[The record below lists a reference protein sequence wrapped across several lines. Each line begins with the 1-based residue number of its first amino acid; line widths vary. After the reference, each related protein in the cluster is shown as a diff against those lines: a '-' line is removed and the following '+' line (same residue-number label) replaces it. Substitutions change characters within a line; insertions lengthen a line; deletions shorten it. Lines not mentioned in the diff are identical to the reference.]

1 MPWRLAVLTFLFSI
15 SLLSHGAGAIVLP
28 EHDSVT
34 YNRIVIST
42 NEARKASDVWIVV
55 NVKLYGTKVLGKK
68 FLNNSVEFSYD
79 SHFMGNRAD
88 LGLKIANS
96 SSRVAASISKAV
108 SRGKYKQ
115 HKRDWGVS
123 MYVGAAKY
131 GRQQDMTQF
140 LYGAK
145 ANSEQDYI
153 MLAWMLANSNDII
166 KYAVEN
172 DSRMSSRAKIGWRK
186 VGDFTRAAYGGSVSN
201 LNKILAAADDKTP
214 SASTAKIVAKKLT
227 PQLSFKTRDLING
240 LESKN
245 KQLTFQVKSL
255 NERSTYLKKQS
266 EKFIADTASSTK
278 KLTYA
283 NKSLTFRIEKLNEW
297 IVSLKEENEKLSA
310 KAQLVSQGPSSAFS
324 TKYRLFIQRVKG
336 QQQTPLGYIT
346 LALENGKLVTASRGK
361 SFMKNYLPTQV
372 VGTYADDGDFKLLI
386 TADFMRE
393 GASFQRTDM
402 TIKGNLFTPKSIT
415 IKDQYSVFNFSAQT
429 LIEKEALGCYRYR
442 AKAFI
447 KPSKTNQRC
456 DAGTI
461 YISSAEM
468 AAKKLSLA
476 SSQMVIKI
484 IDNAKKISSQ
494 QQQLIMLNTKLGKAI
509 NNPPQSK
516 MVSQTQERNKEL
528 VLEVGVLKQQMAMNA
543 KTAEATL
550 NQPQSKTVK
559 KTKQRN
565 NQLTLEVVSLKERIA
580 DLNSKLLTSELAAF
594 EDADKIALGFC
605 VSTKLKHIYAIA
617 SNNSCVTPYVEMDQA
632 SVIGFSQASGI
643 EDVTT
648 WPWVSVKSLTN
659 AQIKTIQYLLVR
671 EGFSTSQP
679 DGLLG
684 PKTIKAIQSLLS
696 KIGSEQSNK
705 VVSSQLY
712 LQKDLLDLL
721 LTNAQLAEI
730 KDLQR
735 QTAES
740 NNVINIKDDQ
750 INQLS
755 IKINGLVKTAS
766 TRRQV
771 DEAAYK
777 LKVSKLNDQVNSL
790 NQQIAEKNTTQRQ
803 SLLSKNAVAS
813 QLTSDLV
820 TAETTITAK
829 DAEIKRLTN
838 ELAVVKVKSK
848 NNQINDSSFMETLS
862 DEWRPLI
869 VDMPLTER
877 LFCDLYH
884 DFRLKKDKAEKSN
897 NQIRVNMV
905 HRSFQEDLDSL
916 LPRGSLDQWI
926 VKVLQ
931 VSQVAG
937 GDAAIIAELPCD
949 VLVGSGTMNTEEG
962 SDDQLSWVATIPYS
976 SRLYNELA
984 KVSIGDFVNVSGT
997 FVQIEAFKSGRNETF
1012 YASNSIGKNPLVA
1025 ELGLDKDL
1033 YLLDLAYFMMLR

>member
-1 MPWRLAVLTFLFSI
+1 MTFLFSI

>member
-1 MPWRLAVLTFLFSI
+1 
-15 SLLSHGAGAIVLP
+15 
-28 EHDSVT
+28 
-34 YNRIVIST
+34 
-42 NEARKASDVWIVV
+42 
-55 NVKLYGTKVLGKK
+55 
-68 FLNNSVEFSYD
+68 
-79 SHFMGNRAD
+79 
-88 LGLKIANS
+88 
-96 SSRVAASISKAV
+96 
-108 SRGKYKQ
+108 
-115 HKRDWGVS
+115 
-123 MYVGAAKY
+123 
-131 GRQQDMTQF
+131 MTQF

-528 VLEVGVLKQQMAMNA
+528 VLEVGALKQQMVLNA
-543 KTAEATL
+543 KTAEAAL

-790 NQQIAEKNTTQRQ
+790 NQQIAEKHTTQRQ

-838 ELAVVKVKSK
+838 ELAVVKLKSK

>member
-1 MPWRLAVLTFLFSI
+1 
-15 SLLSHGAGAIVLP
+15 
-28 EHDSVT
+28 
-34 YNRIVIST
+34 
-42 NEARKASDVWIVV
+42 
-55 NVKLYGTKVLGKK
+55 
-68 FLNNSVEFSYD
+68 
-79 SHFMGNRAD
+79 MGNRAD

-123 MYVGAAKY
+123 TYVGAAKY

-528 VLEVGVLKQQMAMNA
+528 VLEVGALKQQMVLNA
-543 KTAEATL
+543 KTAEAAL

-617 SNNSCVTPYVEMDQA
+617 SNNSCVKPYVEMDQA

>member
-1 MPWRLAVLTFLFSI
+1 
-15 SLLSHGAGAIVLP
+15 
-28 EHDSVT
+28 
-34 YNRIVIST
+34 
-42 NEARKASDVWIVV
+42 
-55 NVKLYGTKVLGKK
+55 
-68 FLNNSVEFSYD
+68 
-79 SHFMGNRAD
+79 
-88 LGLKIANS
+88 
-96 SSRVAASISKAV
+96 
-108 SRGKYKQ
+108 
-115 HKRDWGVS
+115 

-227 PQLSFKTRDLING
+227 PQLSFNTRDLING

-429 LIEKEALGCYRYR
+429 SIEKEALGCYRYR

-447 KPSKTNQRC
+447 RPSKTNQRC

-528 VLEVGVLKQQMAMNA
+528 VLEVEVLKQQMVLNA
-543 KTAEATL
+543 KTAEAAL

-580 DLNSKLLTSELAAF
+580 DLNNKLLTSELATF
-594 EDADKIALGFC
+594 EDADKIALDFC

-838 ELAVVKVKSK
+838 ELAVVKLKSK
-848 NNQINDSSFMETLS
+848 SNQINDSSFMETLS